1 MRLSTLIF
9 ILVSVVMSASAQ
21 IVLKLGMSGA
31 NIGPSLSQKRWGDA
45 AWLVASNPWVVLGLA
60 LYFLSAIVWL
70 LVLSRVDV
78 SFAYPFVGIGFIL
91 TMLMGWLALGDLMSP
106 SRVVGT
112 LLIAAGVVLIARGG

>member
-1 MRLSTLIF
+1 M
-9 ILVSVVMSASAQ
+9 
-21 IVLKLGMSGA
+21 
-31 NIGPSLSQKRWGDA
+31 
-45 AWLVASNPWVVLGLA
+45 
-60 LYFLSAIVWL
+60 
-70 LVLSRVDV
+70 DV

>member
-1 MRLSTLIF
+1 MLFR
-9 ILVSVVMSASAQ
+9 
-21 IVLKLGMSGA
+21 
-31 NIGPSLSQKRWGDA
+31 SLSQKRWGDA